1 MKYIK
6 KYESFRNQNSEPV
19 NEEFLGKLIGGIK
32 NLVKKAQERI
42 NKTKGGKEIE
52 VIYQKYL
59 KLIHDQLAKTANI
72 DLNVAAASKGDLPG
86 APGAKPGATASAPG
100 ATASAPAKE
109 SISFEYSE
117 KIFEADANAVANAK
131 LAVDTLKKKK
141 AVMDQI
147 VKKLKDQALKE
158 MDAVLAK
165 FGGASGNPQLSII
178 VKTKQDQFEMDYLNS
193 QIAYLDAAGD
203 KTMVAEISKRRDMIS
218 KKIEADMKAFDTAK
232 VVDYEVGDEVIYLLK
247 GKKPEEYNKTK
258 KPEDQKS
265 IVGVSKIAE
274 IDGDNFTLEDEK
286 GQPTIKKIGKEIMG
300 KVEGEG
306 EGGEEGTLVLSWGD
320 VEIEIELPKEGGTT
334 RYKIIKSN
342 SQKLIASKEKSVFCD
357 ISGEVKKGDKV
368 KLEKLSI
375 QGGGPLEI
383 DGQDFYE
390 TGDISKINLDGKEVD
405 SYKFGEGEVTEEY
418 KVGDSVIHLKKDK
431 KKEEWDALSDE
442 EKKDPNGEK
451 AKEIVGVHKIEK
463 IEGDNFT
470 FKDSK
475 GTEFIKTKADILGK
489 TEAPKVEGQEDLT
502 KKLGDMKTKNPE
514 SLKKVSSYV
523 DFIGKEENKSKV
535 EEIDKI
541 IGGGAQGAESQQ

>member
-6 KYESFRNQNSEPV
+6 KYESFKNQNSEPV

-32 NLVKKAQERI
+32 NLVKKGQERI

-59 KLIHDQLAKTANI
+59 KLIHDQLSKTADI
-72 DLNVAAASKGDLPG
+72 DLNIAAASKGDLPG
-86 APGAKPGATASAPG
+86 APGTGTPVTPGATASGETP
-100 ATASAPAKE
+100 TKE
-109 SISFEYSE
+109 SISYEKSG

-141 AVMDQI
+141 TIMDQI
-147 VKKLKDQALKE
+147 VQKLKAQALKE

-218 KKIEADMKAFDTAK
+218 KKIEAEMKEFDTAK
-232 VVDYEVGDEVIYLLK
+232 VVEYKVGDEVIYLLK
-247 GKKPEEYNKTK
+247 DKRPEEYNKAK

-265 IVGVSKIAE
+265 IVGVHKIVE
-274 IDGDNFTLEDEK
+274 LEGDNFTLEDEK
-286 GQPTIKKIGKEIMG
+286 GEPTIKKIGKEIMG
-300 KVEGEG
+300 KVEAGEG
-306 EGGEEGTLVLSWGD
+306 E
-320 VEIEIELPKEGGTT
+320 
-334 RYKIIKSN
+334 
-342 SQKLIASKEKSVFCD
+342 A
-357 ISGEVKKGDKV
+357 
-368 KLEKLSI
+368 
-375 QGGGPLEI
+375 
-383 DGQDFYE
+383 
-390 TGDISKINLDGKEVD
+390 
-405 SYKFGEGEVTEEY
+405 TEEY

-431 KKEEWDALSDE
+431 KKEEWDALTDE

-470 FKDSK
+470 FKDNE
-475 GTEFIKTKADILGK
+475 GVEFTKIKADILGK
-489 TEAPKVEGQEDLT
+489 AEAAKVEGQEDLT
-502 KKLGDMKTKNPE
+502 KKLGEMKTKNPDDI
-514 SLKKVSSYV
+514 KKVSSYV
-523 DFIGKEENKSKV
+523 DFIGKEENKAKV

-541 IGGGAQGAESQQ
+541 IGGGTQGESAAQQ